1 MLCTWFNED
10 GYSHMKF
17 SNILFSFK
25 TVSDN
30 QTFPIKYYLC
40 PAHTDRFFY
49 YRQKIAVKIASCVL
63 TFCPI
68 KNQTFPSNNL
78 FAIKNRLVCADFSP
92 TKNQS
97 DVTQQWDLDCH
108 CQAQ

>member
-17 SNILFSFK
+17 SKILFSFK

-30 QTFPIKYYLC
+30 QPFPIKYYLC

-49 YRQKIAVKIASCVL
+49 YRQKIAVKIASCRDFL
-63 TFCPI
+63 SD
-68 KNQTFPSNNL
+68 KKS
-78 FAIKNRLVCADFSP
+78 DFSFQQFVCDKKIGWCAL
-92 TKNQS
+92 TSVRQS
-97 DVTQQWDLDCH
+97 DVTQQWHLDCH